1 MHLTHLTINPID
13 YNRRIINQASTAVND
28 NLLVLIICLGRRG
41 ELKYQTTSFGCVRR
55 IISPFPKGGPL
66 KFIHFNFRLF
76 LLLLPER
83 TDILHAHDLWVLP
96 AAALISLIK
105 RNRLIYDAHEY
116 YAGLEV
122 FNRHPLRGRL
132 WMIVEKLL
140 IRYVT
145 VMFTVSEPLARK
157 YRERYPNIRDCKV
170 IRNLPVWEKP
180 SKEKA
185 APFPRPFTNMLVYH
199 GHLQPGRGLENLIR
213 AMTPLED
220 TGLVIIGTGELLGK
234 LVALIDQHQVQAKVL
249 IKDYIDM
256 ESLISTSAQA
266 DIGVVLF
273 EKTSVN
279 YSHALPNKFFENIM
293 AGLPVLTSDI
303 DTLSGYV
310 QKYNLGRTVDPSD
323 PDLIAKTIREMTGN
337 PEALQTWRS
346 NAYSAARELNWDLE
360 AEKMRKIYEKLAY

>member
-13 YNRRIINQASTAVND
+13 YNRRIINQASTAVKD
-28 NLLVLIICLGRRG
+28 SIRVLVICLGRKG
-41 ELKYQTTSFGCVRR
+41 ETKYQTTSFGSVRR

-66 KFIHFNFRLF
+66 KFIHFNLRLF

-96 AAALISLIK
+96 AAALLAICK
-105 RNRLIYDAHEY
+105 RKHLIYDAHEY

-122 FNRHPLRGRL
+122 FNRHPVRGRL
-132 WMIVEKLL
+132 WMMVEKLL

-157 YRERYPNIRDCKV
+157 YRERYPNIRDCGV
-170 IRNLPVWEKP
+170 IRNLPVWEMP

-199 GHLQPGRGLENLIR
+199 GYLQPGRGLVNLIH
-213 AMTPLED
+213 AVAQLED
-220 TGLVIIGTGELLGK
+220 TGLVIIGSGELLEY
-234 LVALIDQHQVQAKVL
+234 LVMLIDQLNLRAKVL
-249 IKDYIDM
+249 IKNYIDM
-256 ESLISTSAQA
+256 EMLISTSAQA

-279 YSHALPNKFFENIM
+279 YSYALPNKFFEYIM

-303 DTLSGYV
+303 ETLSGYV
-310 QKYNLGRTVDPSD
+310 QKYDLGRTVDPSD
-323 PDLIAKTIREMTGN
+323 PRLISKTILEMTGD
-337 PEALQTWRS
+337 PEALQKWRK
-346 NAYSAARELNWDLE
+346 NAHKASEDLNWDRE
-360 AEKMRKIYEKLAY
+360 AEKLLKIYEKLAD